1 MSTSAE
7 RAWFLKLPPRDVGKQ
22 KQVALALGSN
32 SIAALWGA
40 DAPKNKCFLAI
51 ENPGATAITVG
62 FGGTASATNG
72 AVVGPGASR
81 IFWITPSRDANVAV
95 SAACSAFV
103 CSPEYEGP
111 GY

>member
-7 RAWFLKLPPRDVGKQ
+7 RAWFTKLPPRDVGKQ

-32 SIAALWGA
+32 AIAALWGT
-40 DAPKNKCFLAI
+40 DAPKNKCFLSV
-51 ENPGATAITVG
+51 ENAGATAITVG

-81 IFWITPSRDANVAV
+81 IFWITPSRDLNIAV
-95 SAACSAFV
+95 SAACSAYV
-103 CSPEYEGP
+103 CSLEYEGP
-111 GY
+111 AY